1 MAAEEST
8 YIVKRGRGCKEE
20 SFHDIRESFQKL
32 LSTSLNISTLI
43 GSGASVPGI
52 PLMGSTFEKLKGAD
66 EATKSSQKLLSVLTK
81 YEKARGIP
89 AGAANNIEDFLSWLN
104 SYLEV
109 QPRSRK
115 CRSVRKYVL
124 DEFRKSIDI
133 DYAGSDAASGTLENY
148 LDFVQGLGYSR
159 QVLAQSKSPM
169 FDVVNMF
176 TTNYDLFHEL
186 AITRSGYQYTDGFTN
201 GIECRFSTREFH
213 QRPIDLEDRFREHL
227 QPVNPFFRVFKLHG
241 SIDWAMDEES
251 HTVSRLPMA
260 VLAKRDVASDNL
272 LIMPTSSKYAVT
284 QGSPFSDLFR
294 EFFNAISV
302 PNSILITSGF
312 SFGDQH
318 ISELIEQALMR
329 TDFTLYAFISR
340 RNGDTRNPAQDFA
353 DRNAMQNAVFIYPTD
368 NSAHE
373 FFDFGDVARIMK
385 PEEGMIGL
393 GGEGEDEDAD
403 L

>member
-1 MAAEEST
+1 MPAEDSS
-8 YIVKRGRGCKEE
+8 YIVKRGRGCKAE
-20 SFHDIRESFQKL
+20 SFQDIRESFQKL

-52 PLMGSTFEKLKGAD
+52 PLMGSTFDKLKGAD
-66 EATKSSQKLLSVLTK
+66 DGTRSSQNLLSVLAK
-81 YEKARGIP
+81 YEKAREIP
-89 AGAANNIEDFLSWLN
+89 TGTANNIEDFLSWLN

-109 QPRSRK
+109 HPRSRK
-115 CRSVRKYVL
+115 YRLVRKYVL
-124 DEFRKSIDI
+124 DEFRKSVDI
-133 DYAGSDAASGTLENY
+133 DYAGSDEASGTLANY

-186 AITRSGYQYTDGFTN
+186 AINRSGYQYTDGFTN

-227 QPVNPFFRVFKLHG
+227 QPINPFFRVFKLHG
-241 SIDWAMDEES
+241 SIDWTMDKES
-251 HTVSRLPMA
+251 RNVSRLPMA
-260 VLAKRDVASDNL
+260 VISGGDVDTDNL
-272 LIMPTSSKYAVT
+272 LIMPTSSKYAAT

-294 EFFNAISV
+294 EFFSDISV

-312 SFGDQH
+312 SFGDRH

-340 RNGDTRNPAQDFA
+340 RNGGAPSPAQDFA
-353 DRNAMQNAVFIYPTD
+353 DRNALQNVIFIYPTD
-368 NSAHE
+368 NSAHD

-385 PEEGMIGL
+385 PEEGMIGT
-393 GGEGEDEDAD
+393 GEEGESDDGD

>member
-1 MAAEEST
+1 MSAEESS

-20 SFHDIRESFQKL
+20 PFQDIRESFQKL

-52 PLMGSTFEKLKGAD
+52 PLMGSTFDKLKGAD
-66 EATKSSQKLLSVLTK
+66 GGTRSSQNLLSVLAM
-81 YEKARGIP
+81 YEKAREIP
-89 AGAANNIEDFLSWLN
+89 TGAANNIEDFLSWLN

-115 CRSVRKYVL
+115 YRLVRKYVL
-124 DEFRKSIDI
+124 DEFRKSVDI
-133 DYAGSDAASGTLENY
+133 DYTGSDEASRTLANY

-186 AITRSGYQYTDGFTN
+186 AIIRSGYQYTDGFTN

-227 QPVNPFFRVFKLHG
+227 QPINPFFRVFKLHG
-241 SIDWAMDEES
+241 SIDWTMDKES
-251 HTVSRLPMA
+251 RYVSRLPMA
-260 VLAKRDVASDNL
+260 VLSRGDVDTDKL
-272 LIMPTSSKYAVT
+272 LIMPTSSKYAAT
-284 QGSPFSDLFR
+284 LGSPFSDLFR
-294 EFFNAISV
+294 EFFSAISV

-312 SFGDQH
+312 SFGDRH

-340 RNGDTRNPAQDFA
+340 RNGEAQNPAQDFA
-353 DRNAMQNAVFIYPTD
+353 DRNALQNAVFIYPTD
-368 NSAHE
+368 NSAHD

-385 PEEGMIGL
+385 PEEGMIGTGEE
-393 GGEGEDEDAD
+393 GGSDDGD

>member
-186 AITRSGYQYTDGFTN
+186 AITRSGYQCTN

-241 SIDWAMDEES
+241 SIDWAMDEEN

>member
-1 MAAEEST
+1 LT
-8 YIVKRGRGCKEE
+8 
-20 SFHDIRESFQKL
+20 
-32 LSTSLNISTLI
+32 
-43 GSGASVPGI
+43 
-52 PLMGSTFEKLKGAD
+52 
-66 EATKSSQKLLSVLTK
+66 VLTK

-148 LDFVQGLGYSR
+148 LDFVPGLGYSR

-186 AITRSGYQYTDGFTN
+186 AITRLGYQYTDGFTN

-260 VLAKRDVASDNL
+260 VLVKRDVASDNL

-302 PNSILITSGF
+302 LNSILITSGF